1 MRHFTLS
8 ILLLSTSLSLGE
20 VAQADELS
28 LTIYNNSRALVS
40 DSRDITF
47 RSGQQTIELPGVS
60 SMIQPETATF
70 VASGL
75 SINEQNF
82 DFDLLSPEKLMEK
95 AVGSFVEIIRTNP
108 GTGRETRER
117 AKVLSVNNGVVIQ
130 VGQKIEV
137 LRDDDIPTRVV
148 FDSVPT
154 NLRAN
159 PTLSVNV
166 NSQQSGTRDANLTY
180 LTGGLDW
187 RADYVAVFDEDVGKM
202 DLQGWAT
209 LTNNTKTTFEDAD
222 VAVIAGT
229 VDQAGQYGRNN
240 FNPRNFNPRGGN
252 MRGAGT
258 QQSGQERVGDNYLY
272 PLPGKITVK
281 SNQTKQVGI
290 VDAQGVDAKK
300 VYEYRAYGFNNMN
313 DPQSADVRIAF
324 SNARETG
331 LGTALP
337 AGIFRVYTKDNSGRS
352 QFIGE
357 DAIGHIPGGSS
368 MALKIGDA
376 FDVKVKSQ
384 VASNRETGRKTRE
397 IEMVYTVTNATDKD
411 TTVFIRQNIGSS
423 YQETTILSEN
433 VESTREDAYTALWP
447 VKVSA
452 EGESTLRFKVRQKS
466 RW

>member
-1 MRHFTLS
+1 MRGLTLS
-8 ILLLSTSLSLGE
+8 LLMTVPMLGL
-20 VAQADELS
+20 APMAMADDLA
-28 LTIYNNSRALVS
+28 LTIYGNSRALVS
-40 DSRDITF
+40 DSRDIRFERGT
-47 RSGQQTIELPGVS
+47 QTIELPGVS
-60 SMIQPETATF
+60 SQIQAETATF
-70 VASGL
+70 IADGVG
-75 SINEQNF
+75 INEQNF

-95 AVGSFVEIIRTNP
+95 AVGSMVEIIRTNP

-130 VGQKIEV
+130 VGSKIEV
-137 LRDDDIPTRVV
+137 LRDDNIPTRVI

-166 NSQQSGTRDANLTY
+166 ESARAGTREANLTY

-187 RADYVAVFDEDVGKM
+187 RADYVAVFDEDAGKM

-209 LTNNTKTTFEDAD
+209 LTNSTKTTFENAD
-222 VAVIAGT
+222 VSVIAGT
-229 VDQAGQYGRNN
+229 VDSAQSNNRNQY
-240 FNPRNFNPRGGN
+240 NPRFNGGN

-258 QQSGQERVGDNYLY
+258 EASPQERVGDNYLY

-290 VDAQGVDAKK
+290 VDAQGVTAAK
-300 VYEYRAYGFNNMN
+300 VYEYRAFGYNNM
-313 DPQSADVRIAF
+313 DTPQSADVRIAF
-324 SNARETG
+324 SNSRAGR
-331 LGTALP
+331 LGEALP
-337 AGIFRVYTKDNSGRS
+337 SGIFRVYTKDNSGRS

-357 DAIGHIPGGSS
+357 DSIGHIPGGSD
-368 MALKIGDA
+368 MALKIGEA

-384 VASNRETGRKTRE
+384 VASNKNIGRYVRE
-397 IEMVYTVTNATDKD
+397 IEMVYTVTNATDTD
-411 TTVFIRQNIGSS
+411 TEVFIRQRIGGS
-423 YQETTILSEN
+423 YQDAEILSES
-433 VESTREDAYTALWP
+433 VKSKRENAYTALWP

-452 EGESTLRFKVRQKS
+452 EGEATLRFKIRETS

>member
-8 ILLLSTSLSLGE
+8 LLVFSSSLAVGT
-20 VAQADELS
+20 AAHADELS

-47 RSGQQTIELPGVS
+47 KSGDQTIELPGVS
-60 SMIQPETATF
+60 SMIQPATATF
-70 VASGL
+70 VADGL

-82 DFDLLSPEKLMEK
+82 DFDLLSPEKMMEK
-95 AVGSFVEIIRTNP
+95 AVGSYVEIIRTNP

-130 VGQKIEV
+130 IGQKIEV
-137 LRDDDIPTRVV
+137 LRDDNIPTRVI

-166 NSQQSGTRDANLTY
+166 NSDRGGTRNANLTY

-187 RADYVAVFDEDVGKM
+187 RADYVAVFDEEAGKM

-229 VDQAGQYGRNN
+229 VAQANQYGRNN
-240 FNPRNFNPRGGN
+240 NYNRGYNPKLGN
-252 MRGAGT
+252 LRGAGT
-258 QQSGQERVGDNYLY
+258 EQSGQERVGDNYLY

-281 SNQTKQVGI
+281 SSQTKQVGI

-300 VYEYRAYGFNNMN
+300 IYEYRANGFNNMGN
-313 DPQSADVRIAF
+313 PQSADVRIAF
-324 SNARETG
+324 SNARAAG

-337 AGIFRVYTKDNSGRS
+337 SGIFRVYTKDKSGRS

-357 DAIGHIPGGSS
+357 DSIGHIPGGSA

-376 FDVKVKSQ
+376 FDVKVKGQ
-384 VASNRETGRKTRE
+384 VASNRETGRRTRE
-397 IEMVYTVTNATDKD
+397 IEMSYTVTNATDTP
-411 TTVFIRQNIGSS
+411 TTVFIRQTIGSG
-423 YQETTILSEN
+423 YNEATILSES
-433 VESTREDAYTALWP
+433 VQSTREDAYTALWP
-447 VKVSA
+447 VKVGA
-452 EGESTLRFKVRQKS
+452 EGETTLRFKVRQKS